1 MTNALRHT
9 PLKGRIEIQVKQEQD
24 ESLIRVFNT
33 GIPIPENES
42 EMVFDRLYRGEYAR
56 KTPGTGFGLSIANK
70 IVELHEGSIP
80 LRLRNK
86 EQQ

>member
-1 MTNALRHT
+1 MLGAVQIR
-9 PLKGRIEIQVKQEQD
+9 
-24 ESLIRVFNT
+24 ESKVLIRVFNT

-42 EMVFDRLYRGEYAR
+42 EMVFDRLYRGECAR
-56 KTPGTGFGLSIANK
+56 KTPGTGFGLTIANK